1 MNLFQ
6 RSIYFIIGLCMGCF
20 LLFFIL
26 EFKKYQF
33 PYGPNARTIRSII
46 KKPYRNYSD
55 TALKT
60 IRKYNLDST
69 TIAKIIL
76 DAKVSFQKSETDLN
90 LPCQKYW
97 LNGKLPESL
106 GGADCVLEIKRC
118 ETVATVTKMNI
129 KK

>member
-6 RSIYFIIGLCMGCF
+6 RSIYFIIGLSMGCF

-26 EFKKYQF
+26 EFKKYSF

-46 KKPYRNYSD
+46 TKPHRTYSD
-55 TALKT
+55 TAVK
-60 IRKYNLDST
+60 IMQEEKLDST
-69 TIAKIIL
+69 KIANMIKN
-76 DAKVSFQKSETDLN
+76 AEVSFGKSETDLD

-97 LNGKLPESL
+97 LDTKFLDGRL
-106 GGADCVLEIKRC
+106 CVLKIKRC
-118 ETVATVTKMNI
+118 DSVATITEIKI